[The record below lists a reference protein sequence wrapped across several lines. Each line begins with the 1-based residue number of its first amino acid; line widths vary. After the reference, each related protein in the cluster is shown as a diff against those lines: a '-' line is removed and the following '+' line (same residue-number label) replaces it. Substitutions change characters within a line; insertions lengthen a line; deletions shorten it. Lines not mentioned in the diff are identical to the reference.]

1 MIIVENNVN
10 RNAEKL
16 NIKDSNLDNPQ
27 KGFKYKLWRKRD
39 LIKSERLVLF
49 FWYSIG
55 HVWPLLSGMGIGGW
69 VQFPTPNPHFYFLI
83 N

>member
-27 KGFKYKLWRKRD
+27 KGFKYKL
-39 LIKSERLVLF
+39 
-49 FWYSIG
+49 
-55 HVWPLLSGMGIGGW
+55 
-69 VQFPTPNPHFYFLI
+69 
-83 N
+83 